1 MSLHQPNRMNVMDM
15 TNMAWTDE
23 RIEQLKTMWEKG
35 LTASQIADELGGVS
49 RNAVIGKAHR
59 LGLKSRPSPVKAKPV
74 PEPKAKQPAKPLA
87 EPSIETPAVAAEEP
101 APAKPKK
108 ATPAIVAAEPAPPMP
123 VVEPAGADAQEA
135 SEPVVAATPLAPRSD
150 MPKIV
155 SVGPGGFLRQGPG
168 DQQAP
173 IPPAPPRRLVPA
185 KPSPEVADRTSLL
198 ELNERVCRWPI
209 NHPGEPDFHFCGAP
223 VNPGFPYCIEHCGR
237 AYQAQL
243 PRGTRRAPPPM
254 PFGGP
259 RVR

>member
-1 MSLHQPNRMNVMDM
+1 LS
-15 TNMAWTDE
+15 WTDE
-23 RIEQLKTMWEKG
+23 RIDQLKAMWEKG

-59 LGLKSRPSPVKAKPV
+59 LGLQSRPSPVKANEAPKKP
-74 PEPKAKQPAKPLA
+74 
-87 EPSIETPAVAAEEP
+87 AASRKP
-101 APAKPKK
+101 APA
-108 ATPAIVAAEPAPPMP
+108 AAPAPDP
-123 VVEPAGADAQEA
+123 
-135 SEPVVAATPLAPRSD
+135 APRAAA
-150 MPKIV
+150 PVPQPAPVRAAAPAAPAPAPAAPAAAAPQQPAAPQPRII

-185 KPSPEVADRTSLL
+185 KPSPEIADKTSLL
-198 ELNERVCRWPI
+198 DLTERICKWPLG
-209 NHPGEPDFHFCGAP
+209 HPGEPDFHFCGEP
-223 VNPGFPYCIEHCGR
+223 VNPGFPYCVEHCGR

-243 PRGTRRAPPPM
+243 PRGTRRPPPPL